1 MTVLNTVI
9 DPRNPA
15 YLENRDTMLERL
27 AAFETACEAARAGGG
42 EKWVTR
48 HHARGKLLP
57 RERVEMLLDQDTPFL
72 ELSPVAAWGTDFAV
86 GASVV
91 TGIGVVEGVECVVV
105 ANDPTVDGGAVN
117 PYTAGKIR
125 RAARIASVNRLP
137 LINLVESA
145 RAAAGGGVPVAGVA
159 PAPGAAGGVMAGG
172 VMAGGVMAG
181 AVMAGSALA
190 RDLTRL
196 AAARIPTVS
205 VVFGETTGEAANL
218 PAFSDYTIMVRGH
231 AKVLTI
237 HPQPLRVGANGRPP
251 SEIRSGPSVPLSV
264 GGTGPVGML
273 GVADQLAEDERDGLR
288 LARQYVRRFNW
299 RKQGPGPRTVP
310 PPAPRHDPEDL
321 LTLVGRPGT
330 AFEPR
335 EVLARI
341 LDDSDFD
348 EFKAA
353 YGPALVTGWGELHGY
368 PVGVLATTG
377 DTLTAAE
384 AQKAVHFIQLANAS
398 ATSLLFLQH
407 TGGPGAAEPFEVD
420 TARHG
425 APLVHAVATS
435 TVPHLGVAIGPIPN
449 GVGLHARAYEPRF
462 LFSWPVERPGGASA
476 EPGPAGRPAVDLPD
490 DGVIDPRDTRTVLGL
505 CLSAIH
511 SAVVEGAEHVGVL
524 RP

>member
-1 MTVLNTVI
+1 MTVLGTAI

-15 YLENRDTMLERL
+15 YLENRGTMLERL
-27 AAFETACEAARAGGG
+27 AAFESACEAARAGGG

-72 ELSPVAAWGTDFAV
+72 ELSPVAAWGSNYPV

-145 RAAAGGGVPVAGVA
+145 GEAPAAGAGTTPGVP
-159 PAPGAAGGVMAGG
+159 AAGGV
-172 VMAGGVMAG
+172 
-181 AVMAGSALA
+181 LA
-190 RDLTRL
+190 RDMTRL
-196 AAARIPTVS
+196 TAARIPTVS
-205 VVFGETTGEAANL
+205 VVFGETTGDAAYL
-218 PAFSDYTIMVRGH
+218 PALSDYTIMVRGH

-237 HPQPLRVGANGRPP
+237 HPQPVRAGSNGRPP
-251 SEIRSGPSVPLSV
+251 SEVRSGPAVPLPV
-264 GGTGPVGML
+264 GGNGLSGL
-273 GVADQLAEDERDGLR
+273 ADQLAEDERDGLR
-288 LARQYVRRFNW
+288 LARQCVRRFNW
-299 RKQGPGPRTVP
+299 RKQGPGPRTAP
-310 PPAPRHDPEDL
+310 PPRPRHDPEDL
-321 LTLVGRPGT
+321 LTVVGAEPGA

-341 LDDSDFD
+341 LDGSDFD
-348 EFKAA
+348 EFKPTF
-353 YGPALVTGWGELHGY
+353 GPALVVGWGELHGY
-368 PVGVLATTG
+368 PVGVLANTG
-377 DTLTAAE
+377 GTFSIAE
-384 AQKAVHFIQLANAS
+384 AQKAVHFIQLCNAS
-398 ATSLLFLQH
+398 ATSMLFLQH
-407 TGGPGAAEPFEVD
+407 TGGQPADGPCEVD
-420 TARHG
+420 AARHG
-425 APLVHAVATS
+425 APLMHAVAES
-435 TVPHLGVAIGPIPN
+435 TVPHLSVTIGSN
-449 GVGLHARAYEPRF
+449 RYDAGGSLYARAYEPRF
-462 LFSWPVERPGGASA
+462 LFSWPVEQ
-476 EPGPAGRPAVDLPD
+476 PAGTHTEPSPTAQPHVDLPD

-511 SAVVEGAEHVGVL
+511 SAAVEGAGHVGVF